1 MRAVVCVPICPLHV
15 RPQADAP
22 LADEA
27 LCGWPLELL
36 EQPCPGWF
44 RVRTRYRY
52 EGFAPAW
59 ALTVG
64 EGGAARSGKSGSS
77 GRRPPMCWTAP
88 PSRDAS

>member
-52 EGFAPAW
+52 EGP
-59 ALTVG
+59 
-64 EGGAARSGKSGSS
+64 
-77 GRRPPMCWTAP
+77 
-88 PSRDAS
+88 

>member
-64 EGGAARSGKSGSS
+64 EGGAARWAEREK
-77 GRRPPMCWTAP
+77 RLVW
-88 PSRDAS
+88 